1 MPRVASVRARPRTR
15 PHTPRNARSCFRCSR
30 LDGAPHETL
39 TGKLC
44 KAANLPG
51 GGQRTGVQ
59 VFKSPLAIA
68 LKQGA
73 KSQGSSTTVG
83 QFKTS
88 EEQEH
93 KQSRPSPSAL
103 TLKPCRIAG
112 SNAQQ
117 CTIQA
122 HFSSSRGDTNHDP
135 NCYRPLSHATCAG
148 NALSL
153 SAMSM
158 RGPRLSFM
166 RARSPAPLLLS
177 SHS

>member
-1 MPRVASVRARPRTR
+1 MLGHV
-15 PHTPRNARSCFRCSR
+15 FRCSR
-30 LDGAPHETL
+30 LDGSPHETL

-83 QFKTS
+83 QVKTS

-93 KQSRPSPSAL
+93 KQSRPLAVGFDAETVQDCGAFVQCAAMHHSGAL
-103 TLKPCRIAG
+103 F
-112 SNAQQ
+112 QQ
-117 CTIQA
+117 SGRHQ
-122 HFSSSRGDTNHDP
+122 P
-135 NCYRPLSHATCAG
+135 
-148 NALSL
+148 
-153 SAMSM
+153 
-158 RGPRLSFM
+158 
-166 RARSPAPLLLS
+166 
-177 SHS
+177 